1 MTKPTNKPLR
11 EKIWGSGEAASQWM
25 KRQRLMRAPHTN
37 ANGRLAS
44 NATTTSL
51 DAMKKKTNQNNS
63 PSSSPNPNPL
73 REKTLGLEVE
83 GFQMRYGQRQ
93 ASVAQVRPM
102 ASELI
107 KEELR
112 RKKVTKKSSSPS
124 PSPMLLPLHDMRDG
138 LA

>member
-73 REKTLGLEVE
+73 REKTGGLRGRRIPGEVWPE
-83 GFQMRYGQRQ
+83 AGQCGTGE
-93 ASVAQVRPM
+93 A
-102 ASELI
+102 
-107 KEELR
+107 
-112 RKKVTKKSSSPS
+112 
-124 PSPMLLPLHDMRDG
+124 HDQ
-138 LA
+138 